1 MTIDIRQYLNKLT
14 QIVNEA
20 DDNTIVIT
28 GGKPEGLLL
37 KSDLKYSKRIL
48 QNTHNAAVN
57 AMNAAKEY
65 WPENIKSTE
74 DFNYPMIRFTQLFL
88 DILNATIANAQSAN
102 DIDTVKNLQKSNDT
116 ILTVAETG
124 VIPNDDMPEE
134 LNTQFSY
141 LLGDDY
147 QNLPSDELKDKVED
161 QLRLYDL
168 PSLAGTEPTE
178 QMESDKELLEKLAAS
193 LNDPNF
199 DGLDWNEITTT
210 LDGTEDNSTTDDPSQ
225 SQEPVR
231 IDPNDADQEP
241 ADQSG
246 PDPEDD
252 LYSDDEGDF
261 IPGST
266 SPVDDFDDEDEGF
279 TNRPDVFDTPGQSSE
294 PSKPADQ
301 SGPDPEDDLYG
312 NDEGDFSPSSTSP
325 VDDFDDEDEGFTNR
339 PDVFDTPSSS
349 DSGSNKPA
357 DQSVPSYDV
366 DADQDFLGDPEV
378 GPMGGTAGTG
388 RGSGSS
394 EVSRRAA
401 DSSTGTGRGSGA
413 GEVSRRAADSSTG
426 TGRGSGAGEVSRRAA
441 DSSTGTGRGD
451 GSGETTRR
459 SSKNL
464 EDFMWQ
470 TEFGL
475 ANNPEAKEAIKELQ
489 TLLNI
494 PADGVYGPA
503 TVQAVKD
510 YQTKNGL
517 TADGDAGSQ
526 TISHILG
533 LQARK
538 SDERGKK
545 DYTTRDK
552 SKVTTSSQTNWD
564 VERVVGNK
572 GTTTNI
578 NLSKHR
584 DKSPY
589 VISKF
594 NGSRGKVGKIY
605 GNRKNL
611 EKFFPNTTIY
621 PASSNESKDLNVET
635 IDIWTEIK
643 KLG

>member
-37 KSDLKYSKRIL
+37 KSDFQYSKRIL

-74 DFNYPMIRFTQLFL
+74 DFNYPTIRFTQLFL

-178 QMESDKELLEKLAAS
+178 QMQSDKELLEKLAAS
-193 LNDPNF
+193 LNDTNF

-210 LDGTEDNSTTDDPSQ
+210 LDGTEDSSTTDDPSQ
-225 SQEPVR
+225 SQEPNT
-231 IDPNDADQEP
+231 INPNDADQEP

-279 TNRPDVFDTPGQSSE
+279 TNRPDVFDTP
-294 PSKPADQ
+294 
-301 SGPDPEDDLYG
+301 SG
-312 NDEGDFSPSSTSP
+312 
-325 VDDFDDEDEGFTNR
+325 
-339 PDVFDTPSSS
+339 S

-401 DSSTGTGRGSGA
+401 DSA
-413 GEVSRRAADSSTG
+413 TG

-494 PADGVYGPA
+494 PVDGIYGPA
-503 TVQAVKD
+503 TIQAVKA
-510 YQTKNGL
+510 YQTKHGL

-526 TISHILG
+526 TISHMLG

-552 SKVTTSSQTNWD
+552 PKVTTSSQPNWD

-594 NGSRGKVGKIY
+594 SGSRGKVGKIY

-621 PASSNESKDLNVET
+621 PASSNESRDFNVET